1 MKARA
6 GPDGVH
12 IFNRATGVNILL
24 DEISVAES
32 SWSRAPRQVS
42 IALTNACDLKCPHCY
57 APKHAATLR
66 ADKIEGWLAE
76 LDNEGCLGIG
86 FGGGEPT
93 LHRDF
98 ARLCKFAMQQTG
110 LAVTFTTHAHHIDD
124 RLAST
129 LAGNVNFVRVSM
141 DGVGETYEMLRGK
154 SFRDLRSRLKN
165 VRALAPFGINFVV
178 NRSTFGDID
187 KAIAVAAEMGAS
199 EFLLLPE
206 QKTAHS
212 NGIDKNTLHQLQS
225 WTTSCRTP
233 LQLAVSQVNAC
244 GFPTCDPLVK
254 ENGLR
259 SYAHIDASGTL
270 KQSSFD
276 RAGVRIET
284 SFFEALG
291 LLQATN
297 GRTQ

>member
-12 IFNRATGVNILL
+12 IFSRATGANILL
-24 DEISVAES
+24 DEISVAEN

-57 APKHAATLR
+57 APKNAATLR
-66 ADKIEGWLAE
+66 AEKIEGWLAE
-76 LDNEGCLGIG
+76 LDNDGCLGIG

-124 RLAST
+124 GLASE
-129 LAGNVNFVRVSM
+129 LAGNVNFVRVSR
-141 DGVGETYEMLRGK
+141 DGVDGTYEMLRGR
-154 SFRDLRSRLKN
+154 SFSKFRSRLKN

-178 NRSTFGDID
+178 NRATFGEID
-187 KAIAVAAEMGAS
+187 KAVAVAAEAGAS

-206 QKTAHS
+206 QKTLHS
-212 NGIDKNTLHQLQS
+212 DGIDRSTLHELRS
-225 WTTSCRTP
+225 WTASSRTI
-233 LQLAVSQVNAC
+233 LRLAVSETEAS

-254 ENGLR
+254 EKGLR
-259 SYAHIDASGTL
+259 SYAHIDASGAL

-276 RAGVRIET
+276 RSGVQIET
-284 SFFEALG
+284 SVFEALAR
-291 LLQATN
+291 LQATN
-297 GRTQ
+297 GRMQ